1 VYLEVRRNFLDPFM
15 QAFDQPLPSTT
26 CGRRHASNVP
36 AQSLALLNSELVH
49 LLAARW
55 GEQLSS
61 GAQREMSDDARI
73 DSMWYAAFARAPRTD
88 ERREAR
94 EFLTLERGARTDA
107 TADATADATTDASA
121 QDSAAF
127 TALAHALFCAK
138 EFVFLR

>member
-107 TADATADATTDASA
+107 TTDASA

>member
-1 VYLEVRRNFLDPFM
+1 M
-15 QAFDQPLPSTT
+15 
-26 CGRRHASNVP
+26 
-36 AQSLALLNSELVH
+36 H

-55 GEQLSS
+55 GEQLSR
-61 GAQREMSDDARI
+61 GAQREVSDDARI

-94 EFLTLERGARTDA
+94 EFLTLERGATV
-107 TADATADATTDASA
+107 DATTNASA